1 VSLMQGKVKKILCA
15 VDFSRF
21 SEGAVLDA
29 VLLAGGLDSRVVFLH
44 VVNQAFFEDLDR
56 LGGRVEMYEGA
67 ADKAMHNL
75 AGDRREKLNALL
87 IEKRADDIAHTS
99 RVEVGIP
106 WERILET
113 AEKEDADL
121 ILMGAKGRGGP
132 ERSLRFGGTAEK
144 IFRRARCRVMFVR

>member
-1 VSLMQGKVKKILCA
+1 M
-15 VDFSRF
+15 R
-21 SEGAVLDA
+21 
-29 VLLAGGLDSRVVFLH
+29 
-44 VVNQAFFEDLDR
+44 
-56 LGGRVEMYEGA
+56 GA